1 MNIAKILKYCPK
13 GTKLYSPVYGDV
25 TLHSI
30 DSVDKKFPILINDI
44 KGNEW
49 LLTEEGHYTEYPNSE
64 CVLFPS
70 KDQRDWDEFRL
81 PVKRGDIMMSNVSK
95 RAFIASGGTINGR
108 PQYICG
114 INSCDNFQIVY
125 NNNNTIWTSD
135 FYIPDFYIPASEE
148 SKKEL
153 FDEMKEA
160 GYKWNAD
167 TLELEKI
174 ESEFKKGDVLINEEG
189 DLYLLIGKIA
199 KDIGKAAI
207 LYANGDF
214 IAEAAFTI
222 TSDGLTLA
230 KSSARNKLFSFLIRK
245 GYKYDKEQHKL
256 IKQEFKPF
264 DKVLVRNNTDEKWR
278 INLFSRYDEKDK
290 EYPFICMGNHYRY
303 CTPYK
308 GNEYLLILQYNF

>member
-1 MNIAKILKYCPK
+1 MNIAEILKYCPK
-13 GTKLYSPVYGDV
+13 GTKLYSTVFGEV
-25 TLHSI
+25 
-30 DSVDKKFPILINDI
+30 KFS
-44 KGNEW
+44 EV
-49 LLTEEGHYTEYPNSE
+49 YPNNMIVVIIKDDFKRVFHKDGSYSEYGE
-64 CVLFPS
+64 CVLFPA
-70 KDQRDWDEFRL
+70 KDQRDWDKFRL
-81 PVKRGDIMMSNVSK
+81 PVKKGDIMMNYDGSCP
-95 RAFIASGGTINGR
+95 FIVAGELYENIL
-108 PQYICG
+108 PKYICG
-114 INSCDNFQIVY
+114 INLCGEFIKY
-125 NNNNTIWTSD
+125 PGKGGWTT
-135 FYIPDFYIPASEE
+135 DFYIPASKEA
-148 SKKEL
+148 KKEL
-153 FDEMKEA
+153 FDKMTEA
-160 GYKWNAD
+160 GYRWNAY

-174 ESEFKKGDVLINEEG
+174 KPEFKEGDVLINEEG
-189 DLYLLIGKIA
+189 NLYLLVGRIA

-230 KSSARNKLFSFLIRK
+230 KSSDRNKLFSFLVRK

-290 EYPFICMGNHYRY
+290 EYPFICMDNHYRY

-308 GNEYLLILQYNF
+308 GNEYLLVLQYNF

>member
-13 GTKLYSPVYGDV
+13 GTKLYSTVFGEV
-25 TLHSI
+25 
-30 DSVDKKFPILINDI
+30 KFS
-44 KGNEW
+44 EV
-49 LLTEEGHYTEYPNSE
+49 YPNDMIVVSIKDGCKRVFHKDGSYSEYGE

-81 PVKRGDIMMSNVSK
+81 PVKRGDIMMSIITK

-125 NNNNTIWTSD
+125 NNNNTIWAS
-135 FYIPDFYIPASEE
+135 DFYIPASEE

-230 KSSARNKLFSFLIRK
+230 KSSDRNKLFSFLVRK
-245 GYKYDKEQHKL
+245 GYKYDKEQYRL
-256 IKQEFKPF
+256 VKQEFKPF
-264 DKVLVRNNTDEKWR
+264 DKVLVRYKDTDTWEAD
-278 INLFSRYDEKDK
+278 IYLDYHK
-290 EYPFICMGNHYRY
+290 EAEYYCYKCTRMNYHY
-303 CTPYK
+303 CIPYE
-308 GNEYLLILQYNF
+308 GNEYLLGTTDSPT